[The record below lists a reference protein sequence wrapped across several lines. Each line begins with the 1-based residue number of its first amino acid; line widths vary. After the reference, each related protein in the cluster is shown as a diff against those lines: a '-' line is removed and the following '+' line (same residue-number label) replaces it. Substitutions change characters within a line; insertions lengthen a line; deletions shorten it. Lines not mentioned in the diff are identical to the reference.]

1 MNKRIEEMLADA
13 GFSLISNK
21 LYDQVS
27 VLSVDELVTAIINEC
42 ATIAD
47 QADEN
52 MCDCIGANIKSY
64 FGVK

>member
-1 MNKRIEEMLADA
+1 MLVDA
-13 GFSLISNK
+13 GFSLISDK

-27 VLSVDELVTAIINEC
+27 VASVEELVEAIINKC

-47 QADEN
+47 LADEN
-52 MCDCIGANIKSY
+52 MCECIGANIKSY